1 MAPRARSSDPWTS
14 HAAAESVRSLNKKQS
29 EVLKVFKTYGRM
41 TDEDLLRLHKGLAD
55 FGQLEVQSDSG
66 LRTRRRELADKG
78 LVKAMGK
85 TTNSRGRPTIVWG
98 LPDDVRGQEE
108 LF

>member
-41 TDEDLLRLHKGLAD
+41 TDEDLLRLHKGMAD

-66 LRTRRRELADKG
+66 EALLAADGRKVPART
-78 LVKAMGK
+78 
-85 TTNSRGRPTIVWG
+85 SG
-98 LPDDVRGQEE
+98 LPTDG
-108 LF
+108 LTC